1 MIRSVCLSRN
11 RILQLSKPRL
21 GQVKQSTRLQAT
33 IVAEAITTDSP
44 AVARWL
50 YFIAGSALGA
60 VVLGG
65 ATRLTESG
73 LSMTSWHLIKGTVKH
88 AYALLL
94 TLPLKFATK
103 ISDITK
109 PTTEEEWKREFERY
123 KTFPEYEEVKNI
135 QKSNIFYHVTFRFIP
150 N

>member
-1 MIRSVCLSRN
+1 MFQKSVVMIRSVCLSRN

-21 GQVKQSTRLQAT
+21 GQVKQSTRLQSA
-33 IVAEAITTDSP
+33 IVAEAIATDSP

-73 LSMTSWHLIKGTVKH
+73 LSMTSWHLIKGTVENAH
-88 AYALLL
+88 AQLG
-94 TLPLKFATK
+94 TLPLEFLKF
-103 ISDITK
+103 
-109 PTTEEEWKREFERY
+109 
-123 KTFPEYEEVKNI
+123 
-135 QKSNIFYHVTFRFIP
+135 
-150 N
+150 

>member
-1 MIRSVCLSRN
+1 MSRN
-11 RILQLSKPRL
+11 RILQLAKPRL